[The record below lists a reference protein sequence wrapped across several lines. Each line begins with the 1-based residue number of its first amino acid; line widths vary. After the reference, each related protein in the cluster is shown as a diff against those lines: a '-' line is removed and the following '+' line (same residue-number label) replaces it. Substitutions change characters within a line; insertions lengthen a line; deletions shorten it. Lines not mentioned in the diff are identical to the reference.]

1 MRLARRLRLPE
12 HDLALPNWPGRLDG
26 LRVAVV
32 ADLHAGGPTV
42 RERRLDEL
50 ASATAGAAPDLVVLL
65 GDYVDPGVL
74 GGRRMNPGTVALRLA
89 RLRAPVGVVAVLG
102 NQDWRHEG
110 HAMGAA
116 LRHAGLRV
124 LENEA
129 VRLEARGGP
138 LWVAGVADLRARDPR
153 VGAALAAV
161 PAGEPVL
168 MLSHDPDVFPYV
180 PARVALTLAGHLHGG
195 QVDLPLIPRRL
206 PSRHGARYK
215 AGHVIEQGR
224 HLFVSRGVGET
235 GIPLR
240 LGAPPEVP
248 ILRLTG
254 SR

>member
-1 MRLARRLRLPE
+1 MRVARRLRLPE
-12 HDLALPNWPGRLDG
+12 HDLALTNWPARLDG
-26 LRVAVV
+26 LRVAVL

-42 RERRLDEL
+42 RERRLSEL
-50 ASATAGAAPDLVVLL
+50 VDATVGAAPDLVVLL
-65 GDYVDPGVL
+65 GDYVDAGVL
-74 GGRRMNPGTVALRLA
+74 GGHRMNPRAVATRLA

-102 NQDWRHEG
+102 NHDWRHEG

-138 LWVAGVADLRARDPR
+138 LWIAGVADLRARDPR

-161 PAGEPVL
+161 PEDEPVL
-168 MLSHDPDVFPYV
+168 VLSHDPDVFPYV

-195 QVDLPLIPRRL
+195 QIDLPLIPRSM
-206 PSRHGARYK
+206 PSRHGTRYK
-215 AGHVIEQGR
+215 AGHVVEQGR